1 MQPRYES
8 VDALQKY
15 LALEVFHYSESG
27 KKAAGRALGT
37 LVEVIT
43 FYLLESWGLRHS
55 LVIEKALAEYGYP
68 EITHNVEY
76 TLHPVLP
83 MGAHNIPGV
92 RQSVSGAL
100 IRNALKKA
108 ALAERIEGPSTNL
121 LKAGVLRNC
130 CVVYRPF
137 GQIVVAHLDRKPLV
151 GMDITLAT
159 LHDKPYAMFECKRVG
174 VEEGMKK
181 GPQTIEKAKQGAYVA
196 KSVSN
201 LQRIRLR
208 DGTQGGVLITSEKDE
223 ARVGKYDEILEE
235 ILGSDDRSKLEAFIL
250 TVGVV
255 SNHGNWFSSNNM
267 NKETKLLAQAYDW
280 LLFLTDAGLADFIND
295 LIVHPIPAYQP
306 VADAFKTTY
315 NGTGGGTRFTK
326 TMMDFE
332 ADRCLHQYFNEN
344 SKKISKWFNVLAP
357 MNRHLDQLRAELYR
371 LRDKNWGEI
380 LK

>member
-15 LALEVFHYSESG
+15 LASEVFHYSESG

-43 FYLLESWGLRHS
+43 FYLIESWGLRHS

-76 TLHPVLP
+76 TLHPVLH
-83 MGAHNIPGV
+83 MDTHNIPSV
-92 RQSVSGAL
+92 TQSVSGTL
-100 IRNALKKA
+100 IRNALKQA
-108 ALAERIEGPSTNL
+108 ALSEKIGGPSTNL

-130 CVVYRPF
+130 CIVYRPV

-151 GMDITLAT
+151 GMDISLAT

-208 DGTQGGVLITSEKDE
+208 DGSQGGVLITSEKDE
-223 ARVGKYDEILEE
+223 ARVGRYDEILEE
-235 ILGSDDRSKLEAFIL
+235 ILGSDDRAMLGSFI
-250 TVGVV
+250 
-255 SNHGNWFSSNNM
+255 M
-267 NKETKLLAQAYDW
+267 
-280 LLFLTDAGLADFIND
+280 
-295 LIVHPIPAYQP
+295 
-306 VADAFKTTY
+306 
-315 NGTGGGTRFTK
+315 TGEF
-326 TMMDFE
+326 
-332 ADRCLHQYFNEN
+332 
-344 SKKISKWFNVLAP
+344 
-357 MNRHLDQLRAELYR
+357 
-371 LRDKNWGEI
+371 
-380 LK
+380 